1 MRRTVTSITPLL
13 NFRQDLT
20 SVELVARNTPAD
32 EHSPYERL
40 LGDALRGDN
49 SLFTSDASVEAAWR
63 VVDPI
68 LNHPA
73 PLAEYECGTWP
84 AEAMAAGVTG
94 P

>member
-1 MRRTVTSITPLL
+1 L